1 MNKLLLG
8 TLAVIL
14 AAAAE
19 PIAVSYLLEDGD
31 LDAAGVLEDATVISL
46 PVLYVILNAVLFG
59 LPMLK
64 TCYAYHYHDI
74 SCGSHAPRS
83 MRKERKFIPCES
95 GSTTSIRGRRI

>member
-64 TCYAYHYHDI
+64 TCYAYI
-74 SCGSHAPRS
+74 SLSLSRHQLRQSCPPQHAQRAQVYS
-83 MRKERKFIPCES
+83 V
-95 GSTTSIRGRRI
+95 